1 MSAEPSSS
9 IDIWRRRCF
18 IAVTLVAWLAL
29 VAGLVWFLKLV
40 IGPLILLTL
49 AGLVAYVVYPLVKL
63 VQKVM
68 PRKLAILIVFMFM
81 LLLLVFLLYFI
92 VIAAIEQLASLIA
105 WLQTFVQNPALQKQ
119 LQPFLNFLTQIG
131 SSPQQLVSALKQVA
145 GYLQSAV
152 VNVLPLIGNVFAVLI
167 NGIILASLCV
177 YFLMDGSR
185 FIAWIRHRTPRRFRV
200 KANFFLDTLEHSL
213 GGFVRGQIILAS
225 IITLI
230 TVIGALIIGV
240 PFVVLLGVIAFV
252 FEFVPI
258 IGAYISGTIAILF
271 ALTQGWQTA
280 LIMGIF
286 VTIVNGVLE
295 GQILAPRILGQSIGL
310 HPIISIAALLIGSQ
324 LFGVLGALLAAPIA
338 GLIQRL
344 VQAAWVAWRS
354 NHLEEFVDVSRE
366 DASGEL
372 ASFSATPGRTLNKG
386 APGE

>member
-1 MSAEPSSS
+1 
-9 IDIWRRRCF
+9 
-18 IAVTLVAWLAL
+18 
-29 VAGLVWFLKLV
+29 
-40 IGPLILLTL
+40 
-49 AGLVAYVVYPLVKL
+49 
-63 VQKVM
+63 M